1 MKKKSDMVA
10 EVKVLI
16 EGSTNADGL
25 AEGEEERSWPTIT
38 LIKDNG
44 LNIVTDPGTLRNQ
57 RLLIDA
63 LAKENLTV
71 DTIDMVFLTHSHID
85 HFRNVGMFPTAKV
98 LEFYGIWEE
107 DTVEEWKEQFS
118 EDIQIIKTPGH
129 IANGLTF
136 LVKTKKGVV
145 GVVGD
150 VFWKENFP
158 EKDEYASD
166 LAKLAESRKLVLREA
181 DFIIPGHGPLFKV
194 KK

>member
-129 IANGLTF
+129 IVNGLTF
-136 LVKTKKGVV
+136 LVKTKEGVV